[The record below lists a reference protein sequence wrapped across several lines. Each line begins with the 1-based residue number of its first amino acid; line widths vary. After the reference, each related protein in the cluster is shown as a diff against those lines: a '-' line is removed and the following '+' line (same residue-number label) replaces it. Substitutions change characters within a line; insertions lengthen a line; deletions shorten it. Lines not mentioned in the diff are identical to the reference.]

1 MKLSVFWN
9 AAAGTWIESRRSHY
23 SAFGGLQKGGRV
35 TGVASRVKSLTVWS
49 VLTETKRDCR
59 NTSVETADFKAGRR
73 NWMLNVKSG
82 LSLDSSGVFS
92 STLHPLIRDLQ
103 FMHCKNISNQH
114 IFVNYCV
121 LKWWSCRG
129 RKVILTFFSK
139 RASTWMST
147 LISSWK
153 LGDKLSVQPATEQS
167 KHQGVTKC

>member
-92 STLHPLIRDLQ
+92 STLQPYILQ

-129 RKVILTFFSK
+129 RKVILTFFSQ

-153 LGDKLSVQPATEQS
+153 LGDKLSVQPATVQS

>member
-59 NTSVETADFKAGRR
+59 NTSVETADLNTDWR
-73 NWMLNVKSG
+73 NWMLNMIRPATEVNLAS
-82 LSLDSSGVFS
+82 VQMVQVCF
-92 STLHPLIRDLQ
+92 HPPYNLLLEVWR
-103 FMHCKNISNQH
+103 FMHCKNISNQR
-114 IFVNYCV
+114 IFVCYWV

-129 RKVILTFFSK
+129 RKESASWWKSDINFLFP
-139 RASTWMST
+139 ASTDLDVNVDFELKTVW
-147 LISSWK
+147 
-153 LGDKLSVQPATEQS
+153 
-167 KHQGVTKC
+167 